1 MAIEK
6 QSLSLVPNSQEEIE
20 LEILQEPEEETELFV
35 QPDGSIVRGSDM
47 PDQKETKFGEN
58 LAESVDERELATIA
72 TELVSSFEDDLD
84 SRNDWFQTYTQG
96 LDLLGINSDSRS
108 QPFVGASGVHHP
120 ILAEAVTQFQAQ
132 AYKELLPAG
141 GPVDTEVLG
150 MTDDAKQEKANRV
163 KNFMNYQITYKMEE
177 YDPEMDQL
185 LFYLP
190 LSGSAFKKVYYD
202 PAVGR
207 AVARLLSQKT

>member
-1 MAIEK
+1 MAIEQ
-6 QSLSLVPNSQEEIE
+6 QSLSMVSPPEEEIE
-20 LEILQEPEEETELFV
+20 LELMQEPEEETEMFI
-35 QPDGSIVRGSDM
+35 QPDGSVIMGSDM
-47 PDQKETKFGEN
+47 PDQATVKFGEN
-58 LAESVDERELATIA
+58 LADSLEDRELYTIA
-72 TELVSSFEDDLD
+72 TELVSSYEDDLN
-84 SRNDWFQTYTQG
+84 SRDDWFQTYIDG

-108 QPFVGASGVHHP
+108 QPFIGASGVHHP

-150 MTDDAKQEKANRV
+150 MSDDAKLEKANRV

-185 LFYLP
+185 LFYLVRRFSCSV
-190 LSGSAFKKVYYD
+190 LCG
-202 PAVGR
+202 
-207 AVARLLSQKT
+207 